1 MRTFEDF
8 HPGERIDLGT
18 TVVDEAEM
26 LAFAHRF
33 DPQPFHVDAEA
44 AVHTPFGGLI
54 ASGWFSASLFMRLY
68 VDAVLADSTSQ
79 GSPGMSE
86 LRWLLPVRAGDELRG
101 RLEVLSATPY
111 AHVTTARGIDPQAGR
126 PIPTSGMAPAMGR
139 VVRDVCPASPGAP
152 PQSAVGRNPMR
163 GLFGRRTG

>member
-1 MRTFEDF
+1 MRRTFEDF
-8 HPGERIDLGT
+8 HPGERINLGT

-26 LAFAHRF
+26 LAFARRF

-79 GSPGMSE
+79 GSPGLSE

-101 RLEVLSATPY
+101 TLEVLEASPSQTRPG
-111 AHVTTARGIDPQAGR
+111 RGTVVLRGELRRGPD
-126 PIPTSGMAPAMGR
+126 T
-139 VVRDVCPASPGAP
+139 VVR
-152 PQSAVGRNPMR
+152 MTFR
-163 GLFGRRTG
+163 GLFGRRPG

>member
-8 HPGERIDLGT
+8 QPGERIDLGT

-79 GSPGMSE
+79 GSPGLSE

-101 RLEVLSATPY
+101 RLEVLSATPSE
-111 AHVTTARGIDPQAGR
+111 TRPGRGTVVLRGELRRGSD
-126 PIPTSGMAPAMGR
+126 T
-139 VVRDVCPASPGAP
+139 VVR
-152 PQSAVGRNPMR
+152 MTFR
-163 GLFGRRTG
+163 GLFGRRAG